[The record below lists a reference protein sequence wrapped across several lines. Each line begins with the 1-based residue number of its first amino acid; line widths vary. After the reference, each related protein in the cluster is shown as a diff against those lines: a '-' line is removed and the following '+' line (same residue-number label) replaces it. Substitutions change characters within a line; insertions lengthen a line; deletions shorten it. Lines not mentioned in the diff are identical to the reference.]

1 MEKMANGL
9 PIFRIPKISKQ
20 VQEKY
25 DKIKNKLYKANRHWN
40 DCKFQLNCNN
50 LEWENPRIKT
60 KRKKSIQ
67 FLQRKFLLI
76 KILEHTI
83 GLAVHY

>member
-25 DKIKNKLYKANRHWN
+25 DKIKNKLYKANRH
-40 DCKFQLNCNN
+40 
-50 LEWENPRIKT
+50 
-60 KRKKSIQ
+60 
-67 FLQRKFLLI
+67 
-76 KILEHTI
+76 
-83 GLAVHY
+83 

>member
-25 DKIKNKLYKANRHWN
+25 DKIKNKLCKANRHWN
-40 DCKFQLNCNN
+40 DWEFQLHWNK
-50 LEWENPRIKT
+50 LEWVNPRIKI
-60 KRKKSIQ
+60 KIKINIQ
-67 FLQRKFLLI
+67 FLQRICLL
-76 KILEHTI
+76 
-83 GLAVHY
+83 